1 MQKRLIS
8 VGILKLVAF
17 GLTFGAALILIM
29 DLVPAKGQGQPPG
42 NTYFHPP
49 VVPRESGKELAMKI
63 MAPFTFAGVGDMIDN
78 HPVGDLAA
86 PAFQSLVQVMRG
98 ADVTYANMEGT
109 MVDYAT
115 FAGPIQGEVRPKA
128 LLGDLK
134 AYGIRIMTTSNNHTF
149 DAGPP
154 AMLETLRLLDS
165 EGIVHAGSGHNLQEA
180 RQAHFLKTS
189 KGTIGVIGMYSIGP
203 ETPGAQQGAA
213 TYKQGT
219 SSSGLPGLNPL
230 HVRVANIVTAE
241 QMQSLRKIRDTVY
254 ARRTEVPSP
263 IDISAAEL
271 ADQNSLVLFN
281 ATYKVGS
288 APGNLD
294 YTMDPNDLKDI
305 LWSIR
310 NGKEYSDFMVVAIHC
325 HQNSYS
331 FQAYSHDNDAPNFL
345 IELAHKAIDNG
356 ADVFIAH
363 GVHTLRPVEIY
374 KGKPIF
380 YGVSNFFNQLGQ
392 RPEPPTP
399 AGDQTDAERAYEG
412 ITWATLDDNLEALL
426 VTSHYELGK
435 LTEVRIYPA
444 DLGQGKSRPMS
455 EIGTP
460 MTPSPE
466 NARKILEKVQRLSK
480 PFGTTISIEN
490 NIGII
495 HVGAAPTQK
504 SSADRGA
511 GN

>member
-1 MQKRLIS
+1 MQRQPNN
-8 VGILKLVAF
+8 VGILRLVILGF
-17 GLTFGAALILIM
+17 IFGAVLMINFAS
-29 DLVPAKGQGQPPG
+29 AEGQGQPAG

-49 VVPRESGKELAMKI
+49 VVPRDSGTDLAMKI

-86 PAFQSLVQVMRG
+86 PAFQGLVQVMRG

-128 LLGDLK
+128 LLDDLK

-165 EGIVHAGSGHNLQEA
+165 AGIAHAGSGPNLQEA
-180 RQAHFLKTS
+180 REAHFLKTP
-189 KGTIGVIGMYSIGP
+189 KGTIGVVGMFSIGP
-203 ETPGAQQGAA
+203 ETPGGGAA

-241 QMQSLRKIRDTVY
+241 QMQALRKIRDTVY
-254 ARRTEVPSP
+254 ARRTEVPTP
-263 IDISAAEL
+263 IEYTAAEL
-271 ADQNSLVLFN
+271 ADQNNLVLFN
-281 ATYKVGS
+281 ETYKVGN

-294 YTMDPNDLKDI
+294 YTMDPGDLRDI

-331 FQAYSHDNDAPNFL
+331 FQAYSHDNDVPNFL
-345 IELAHKAIDNG
+345 VELAHKAIDNG

-399 AGDQTDAERAYEG
+399 TGNQTEAEQAYEG

-426 VTSHYELGK
+426 VTSHYDGGK

-466 NARKILEKVQRLSK
+466 IARKILEKVQRLSK
-480 PFGTTISIEN
+480 PFGTNISIEN
-490 NIGII
+490 NVGII
-495 HVGAAPTQK
+495 RVEAAPPQK
-504 SSADRGA
+504 SRADRGA